1 MKILEKKNLSYP
13 YDVISVPFCWNQNS
27 PWLLEKDLLY
37 LVSKH
42 DDCCD
47 NRFRSYL
54 VWDESR
60 AKKQLCI
67 LIP

>member
-1 MKILEKKNLSYP
+1 MKILEKKNLSHP
-13 YDVISVPFCWNQNS
+13 YDVISVTFCRNQNS

-42 DDCCD
+42 HDCCD
-47 NRFRSYL
+47 NRFQSYL